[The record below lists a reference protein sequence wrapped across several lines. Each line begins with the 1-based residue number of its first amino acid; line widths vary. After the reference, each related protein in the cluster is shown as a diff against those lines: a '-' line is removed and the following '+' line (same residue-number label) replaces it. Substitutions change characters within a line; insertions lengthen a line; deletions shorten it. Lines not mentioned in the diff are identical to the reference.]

1 MKSLTGKYSSAR
13 GWALL
18 LILFLGAGLFVAA
31 CGDEEVPTPTTP
43 APPPPAPTPTPPPPP
58 APTPEPDPDPP
69 ATPVGLRISASGMDF
84 IEWSWNAVEDVSGYD
99 VQYSANEAFTDEDE
113 VIARTAEQISYR
125 REDLGAETSHYLRV
139 RSAAGT
145 GEDRIAS
152 DWSTH
157 VTGMTAAAP
166 PVRPP
171 APTNLRVTDTGPNY
185 IEWSWNAVASAAG
198 YQAQH
203 SDSRAITDSDPGGFT
218 TETSFRVRR
227 LDPRTDR
234 FMRVRAYFGTIS
246 EPVFGEWSA
255 TDMGT
260 SDNPPPVVTTA
271 LSAPTGLTTGSETAT
286 TITLNWTVVDDADT
300 YEVQQRPDD
309 GNWGSAT
316 CGSGGDATVT
326 NEECVATEL
335 TRGTAYSFRV
345 RAHPDPDDDTLT
357 QSGWSTAS
365 ARTSGTPPG
374 TPITGGDDDLN
385 ITWESDD
392 TSITWFWDPPSDNR
406 ISYLLALLRGAE
418 KTPSN
423 RRPTCPALTMA
434 ATANTFEDIADGT
447 PSSGWYGGPTGFRE
461 FARTLPDL
469 VVGDVRGL
477 CVVRTWMDDQDN
489 RQYGPVS
496 AMWATTAP
504 MAPLA
509 AEETEEDGKT
519 TVLEW
524 TVTMDE
530 GFTYEVSTAKALYAT
545 SSNLGSCPDDP
556 SKTTS
561 FTTNRDG
568 GTDTFEIKNPDAFT
582 QYNVCVR
589 ASNKAP
595 GESRW
600 TDVATQF
607 TTRPAAPPSLSG
619 KVTEASSPDG
629 DPDTTVKIE
638 WSFSVNDKTP
648 EGAASYQ
655 VTLHTNGDS
664 SLGDN
669 DNFAAL
675 KGKETCSETGTTI
688 TLAVTDE
695 TSSGFKFTPDDITF
709 DRASTASTRSSR
721 TGRVLVC
728 VRASRSQ
735 SSATGST
742 HHGPWSSKEV
752 TVSVP
757 KQKAAS

>member
-43 APPPPAPTPTPPPPP
+43 APPPPAPTPTPPSPPPP

-271 LSAPTGLTTGSETAT
+271 LPAPTGLTTGSETAT
-286 TITLNWTVVDDADT
+286 TITLSWTRVDDFDT

-326 NEECVATEL
+326 NEECEASGL
-335 TRGTAYSFRV
+335 TRGTAYAFRV
-345 RAHPDPDDDTLT
+345 RANPDPDDDTLE
-357 QSGWSTAS
+357 SSAWSSTAS

-385 ITWESDD
+385 ITWESDTD
-392 TSITWFWDPPSDNR
+392 SITWFWDAASDKR
-406 ISYLLALLRGAE
+406 ITHLYAVRSGE
-418 KTPSN
+418 VTTPQES
-423 RRPTCPALTMA
+423 RPACPALGNQA
-434 ATANTFEDIADGT
+434 WKPGLDEEPYYAIAHKV
-447 PSSGWYGGPTGFRE
+447 SGLTVGG
-461 FARTLPDL
+461 
-469 VVGDVRGL
+469 GDVRGL
-477 CVVRTWMDDQDN
+477 CVRRTWKDDDDN
-489 RQYGPVS
+489 VQYGPVS
-496 AMWATTAP
+496 VSWAATSPHAPTTSELS
-504 MAPLA
+504 LA
-509 AEETEEDGKT
+509 ATEIQPGEKDDNKRKT
-519 TVLEW
+519 VAIDWFVE
-524 TVTMDE
+524 MDQ
-530 GFTYEVSTAKALYAT
+530 GFTYQVRTVSAT
-545 SSNLGSCPDDP
+545 IADPSELGSCADDA
-556 SKTTS
+556 TGN
-561 FTTNRDG
+561 TNLSANTDG
-568 GTDTFEIKNPDAFT
+568 AHEEIPALEA
-582 QYNVCVR
+582 QHVHRVQSVR
-589 ASNKAP
+589 A
-595 GESRW
+595 GR
-600 TDVATQF
+600 
-607 TTRPAAPPSLSG
+607 RP
-619 KVTEASSPDG
+619 
-629 DPDTTVKIE
+629 
-638 WSFSVNDKTP
+638 
-648 EGAASYQ
+648 Q
-655 VTLHTNGDS
+655 
-664 SLGDN
+664 
-669 DNFAAL
+669 
-675 KGKETCSETGTTI
+675 
-688 TLAVTDE
+688 
-695 TSSGFKFTPDDITF
+695 
-709 DRASTASTRSSR
+709 
-721 TGRVLVC
+721 
-728 VRASRSQ
+728 
-735 SSATGST
+735 
-742 HHGPWSSKEV
+742 
-752 TVSVP
+752 
-757 KQKAAS
+757 